1 MLLRIVDKSEHS
13 TAAESVQCAYS
24 ESVAKAPEQRAEPVE
39 ISIETRTGV
48 TRFVTNF
55 DLASIPSDLRQT
67 LDWYFTEYPHAATV
81 QPDDHGIAA
90 KLTELGQ
97 AIGNQLLGEQPQCAQ
112 AIAALQKQGMQQLTV
127 RIESTRANFLAQPWE
142 WLVLP
147 ASSQVLSTI
156 VKSFEKRFTGGR
168 FSESDTELEYDLKVT
183 PPTPDAI
190 AELNQQMGNSAP
202 IQATAEKSYD
212 APLRILHIVSRA
224 DSEHLPF
231 ASSAALEAATD
242 SFCSEGAIHYE
253 IFVTGTWAQLQKRLS
268 DPQRPVHIVQYDGPL
283 VVDGTATSGGQNTS
297 EAGSGESLSLLLED
311 AGTTLAPIAFAD
323 FSKVLVQ
330 NKIAVLCLD
339 ARGYFKGGQR
349 LDAAAGLSAAA
360 HAAHHAGLG
369 NLIGLAQITDPWTS
383 GQCFQ
388 AIYHSLTAGLT
399 LGQAVTQARQRLQ
412 AQTEI
417 ARFTSQGLPFQSW
430 PLLVHYGGQTITFF
444 DTPQASVSLS
454 ESQTF
459 AHTRKRLLGF
469 KATLLSPLLNH
480 ASDGQAPALLAAFE
494 TSPQALM
501 LTGPAGSGKTHLA
514 HRFALYLA
522 QREHIDFAFYFD
534 FSDDFYTV
542 DVILEMIT
550 PVLGL
555 AIGQQAE
562 TKAALNTLRC
572 CFVLDGLAPDLLN
585 QEYEHDPAAK
595 KSMHHT
601 HSAPVSAASADHREE
616 QMSADREAQVLAT
629 QRTLSGFVH
638 ELLAHGHVVLTTA
651 PCGQDRSP
659 STVTEIPLAP
669 LLAAERRLL
678 AAAQLRA
685 NALVGKDLDHD
696 WPALLTAT
704 QGNPFL
710 LQHALPLLNRL
721 TVTAL
726 TTELNARIAH
736 DRSVVDSFYAWQWSE
751 MPHQWQ
757 DLLLLSTE
765 VDGLLLELLMVAFD
779 QKEPFAPA
787 KKLMALTGNE
797 AAVFSDGLTLWQRC
811 GFLVV
816 LPHGRII
823 DSRCRPFLERKRHEQ
838 TERAVT
844 AIESELYFSQVLCEG
859 IRILSRHLNGQQ
871 NPTLA
876 HYLLMHRRH
885 WSTHLEKLW
894 FAQDYR
900 GFLSAK
906 HAFDQVLRQ
915 AQLGAESAAWS
926 LDLLARS
933 PAVQVDDE
941 SQPEAPLAWLALA
954 LDAMAA
960 NQAAHQA
967 GLVNG
972 AECWQAWLDAL
983 PAIIEKQQ
991 ILYFQQAAT
1000 FLDVFYQSRQ
1010 DWTAAL
1016 AVNERAVQVYTQYEA
1031 WPKAIQALKALARC
1045 YLELGEAEQALICE
1059 DKILHEISYAGAPP
1073 GFHAQQ
1079 VFDVACARVAR
1090 GSSDYAQVA
1099 LDQLKAMDE
1108 SKRFGDMLD
1117 GLQADIDYQ
1126 QENYAAAMP
1135 YYCKL
1140 WARAIQAGQQPYIEQ
1155 LRQKF
1160 LQIEQKLG
1168 AEVFA
1173 QYLDDE
1179 LEENI
1184 VRPQEYIA
1192 TPRTI
1197 H

>member
-13 TAAESVQCAYS
+13 AAAESVPCAYS
-24 ESVAKAPEQRAEPVE
+24 ESVAGAPAHRAEPVE
-39 ISIETRTGV
+39 ISVETRTGV
-48 TRFVTNF
+48 TRFVTDF
-55 DLASIPSDLRQT
+55 DLASIPTDLRQT
-67 LDWYFTEYPHAATV
+67 LDWYFTEYPHAATA

-97 AIGNQLLGEQPQCAQ
+97 AIGNQLLGEQPQFAQ
-112 AIAALQKQGMQQLTV
+112 AIAAIQKQGIQQLTV
-127 RIESTRANFLAQPWE
+127 RIESTRASFLAQPWE

-168 FSESDTELEYDLKVT
+168 FSESDTELEYNLKVT
-183 PPTPDAI
+183 PPVPDAI

-202 IQATAEKSYD
+202 TQAAAEKPYH
-212 APLRILHIVSRA
+212 APLCILHIVSRA
-224 DSEHLPF
+224 YSEYLPF

-253 IFVTGTWAQLQKRLS
+253 IFVAGTWAQLQKRLS
-268 DPQRPVHIVQYDGPL
+268 DSQRPVHIVQYDGPL
-283 VVDGTATSGGQNTS
+283 VVEGTATGRGQNTGAACS
-297 EAGSGESLSLLLED
+297 ELLSLLLED
-311 AGTTLAPIAFAD
+311 AGTTFVPIAFAD
-323 FSKVLVQ
+323 FTKVLVQ

-339 ARGYFKGGQR
+339 ARGYFKGSQL

-388 AIYHSLTAGLT
+388 AIYHRLTAGLR

-444 DTPQASVSLS
+444 DTPQARVSLS
-454 ESQTF
+454 ESQTL
-459 AHTRKRLLGF
+459 AHARKRLLGF

-480 ASDGQAPALLAAFE
+480 ASDGPALALLAALE
-494 TSPQALM
+494 TSPQALL
-501 LTGPAGSGKTHLA
+501 LTGPAGSGKTHLV
-514 HRFALYLA
+514 HRLALYLA
-522 QREHIDFAFYFD
+522 QREHINFAFYFD
-534 FSDDFYTV
+534 FSDDFYAV
-542 DVILEMIT
+542 DMMLEMIA

-555 AIGQQAE
+555 APSQQAE
-562 TKAALNTLRC
+562 TKAALNQLRC
-572 CFVLDGLAPDLLN
+572 CFVLDGLAPDLL
-585 QEYEHDPAAK
+585 
-595 KSMHHT
+595 
-601 HSAPVSAASADHREE
+601 
-616 QMSADREAQVLAT
+616 AT
-629 QRTLSGFVH
+629 QQTLSGFVH
-638 ELLAHGHVVLTTA
+638 ELLANGHLVLITA
-651 PCGQDRSP
+651 PCWQDRSP
-659 STVTEIPLAP
+659 SAFTEIPLVP
-669 LLAAERRLL
+669 LLAAEQRLL

-685 NALVGKDLDHD
+685 NTLVGKDLDHD
-696 WPALLTAT
+696 WPALLMAT

-710 LQHALPLLNRL
+710 LQHALPLLNHL

-726 TTELNARIAH
+726 TTELSARIAH

-757 DLLLLSTE
+757 DLLLLSAE

-797 AAVFSDGLTLWQRC
+797 AAVFSDGLTLWQQC
-811 GFLVV
+811 GFLVS

-823 DSRCRPFLERKRHEQ
+823 DTRCRPFLERKRHEQ

-876 HYLLMHRRH
+876 HYLLMHRRD

-926 LDLLARS
+926 LNLLARS

-941 SQPEAPLAWLALA
+941 SEPEAPLAWLALA

-960 NQAAHQA
+960 NHAAHQA
-967 GLVNG
+967 SLANG
-972 AECWQAWLDAL
+972 AERWQAWLDAL

-1059 DKILHEISYAGAPP
+1059 DKILNEISYAGAPP

-1090 GSSDYAQVA
+1090 GSSSYAQVT

-1126 QENYAAAMP
+1126 QENYAASMP

>member
-13 TAAESVQCAYS
+13 AAAESVPCVYS
-24 ESVAKAPEQRAEPVE
+24 ESVAGAPEHRAEPVE
-39 ISIETRTGV
+39 ISVETRTGV
-48 TRFVTNF
+48 TRFMTDF
-55 DLASIPSDLRQT
+55 DLASIPTDLRQT
-67 LDWYFTEYPHAATV
+67 LDWYFTEYPHAATA

-97 AIGNQLLGEQPQCAQ
+97 AIGNQLLGEQPQFAQ
-112 AIAALQKQGMQQLTV
+112 AIAALQKQGLQQLTV
-127 RIESTRANFLAQPWE
+127 RIESTRASFLAQPWE
-142 WLVLP
+142 WLILP

-156 VKSFEKRFTGGR
+156 AKSFEKRFTGGR

-183 PPTPDAI
+183 PPVPDAM
-190 AELNQQMGNSAP
+190 AELNQQMGHSAP
-202 IQATAEKSYD
+202 TQAATEKPHH
-212 APLRILHIVSRA
+212 APLCILHIVSRA
-224 DSEHLPF
+224 YSEHLPF

-253 IFVTGTWAQLQKRLS
+253 IFVAGTWAQLQKRLS
-268 DPQRPVHIVQYDGPL
+268 DPQRPVHIVHYDGPL
-283 VVDGTATSGGQNTS
+283 VVESTATSRGPNTGAACS
-297 EAGSGESLSLLLED
+297 ELLSLLLED
-311 AGTTLAPIAFAD
+311 AGTTFAPIALAD
-323 FSKVLVQ
+323 FAKILVQ

-339 ARGYFKGGQR
+339 ARGYFKGSQL

-388 AIYHSLTAGLT
+388 AIYHSLTAGLK

-444 DTPQASVSLS
+444 DSSQARVSLS

-459 AHTRKRLLGF
+459 AHARKRLLGF

-480 ASDGQAPALLAAFE
+480 ASDGPALALLAALE
-494 TSPQALM
+494 TSPQALL
-501 LTGPAGSGKTHLA
+501 LTGPAGSGKTHLV
-514 HRFALYLA
+514 HRLALYLA
-522 QREHIDFAFYFD
+522 QHEHIDFAFYFD
-534 FSDDFYTV
+534 FSDDFYAV
-542 DVILEMIT
+542 DIMLEMIA

-555 AIGQQAE
+555 APSQQVE
-562 TKAALNTLRC
+562 TKAALNKLRC
-572 CFVLDGLAPDLLN
+572 CFVLDGLAPDLLSKD
-585 QEYEHDPAAK
+585 YEHDPTAK
-595 KSMHHT
+595 KSAHHP
-601 HSAPVSAASADHREE
+601 HSAPVSAASADNRE
-616 QMSADREAQVLAT
+616 DQVLAT
-629 QRTLSGFVH
+629 PRTLSSFVH
-638 ELLAHGHVVLTTA
+638 ELLAHGHLVLSTA
-651 PCGQDRSP
+651 PCWQDRVP
-659 STVTEIPLAP
+659 SAFTEIPLAP
-669 LLAAERRLL
+669 LLAAEQRLL
-678 AAAQLRA
+678 AATQLRA
-685 NALVGKDLDHD
+685 NSLVGKDLDHD

-726 TTELNARIAH
+726 TTELSARIAH
-736 DRSVVDSFYAWQWSE
+736 DRSVVDSFYEWQWSE
-751 MPHQWQ
+751 IPHQWQ
-757 DLLLLSTE
+757 DLLLLSAE

-797 AAVFSDGLTLWQRC
+797 AALFSDGLTLWQRC
-811 GFLVV
+811 GFLVG

-823 DSRCRPFLERKRHEQ
+823 DTRCRSFLERKRHEQ

-871 NPTLA
+871 NPILA
-876 HYLLMHRRH
+876 HYLLMNRRH

-926 LDLLARS
+926 LNLLARS

-941 SQPEAPLAWLALA
+941 SEPEAPLAWLALA

-960 NQAAHQA
+960 NHAAHQA
-967 GLVNG
+967 SLTNG
-972 AECWQAWLDAL
+972 AEHWQAWLDAL
-983 PAIIEKQQ
+983 PTIIEKQQ

-1031 WPKAIQALKALARC
+1031 WPKVIQVLKALAHC

-1059 DKILHEISYAGAPP
+1059 DKILNEISYVGAPP

-1126 QENYAAAMP
+1126 QENYAASMP

>member
-13 TAAESVQCAYS
+13 AAAESVQCAYS
-24 ESVAKAPEQRAEPVE
+24 ESVAGALEHRAEPVE
-39 ISIETRTGV
+39 ISVETRTGV
-48 TRFVTNF
+48 TRFVTAF
-55 DLASIPSDLRQT
+55 DLASIPTDLRQT
-67 LDWYFTEYPHAATV
+67 LDWYFTEYPHAATA

-97 AIGNQLLGEQPQCAQ
+97 AIGNQLLGEQPQFAQ
-112 AIAALQKQGMQQLTV
+112 AIAAIQKQGIQQLTV
-127 RIESTRANFLAQPWE
+127 RIESTRASFLAQPWE

-156 VKSFEKRFTGGR
+156 AKSFEKRFTGGR

-183 PPTPDAI
+183 PPVPDAI

-202 IQATAEKSYD
+202 TQAAAEKPYH
-212 APLRILHIVSRA
+212 APLCILHIVSRA
-224 DSEHLPF
+224 YSEHLPF

-253 IFVTGTWAQLQKRLS
+253 IFVAGTWAQLQKRLS

-283 VVDGTATSGGQNTS
+283 VVEGTATSRGQNTGAACS
-297 EAGSGESLSLLLED
+297 ELLSLLLED
-311 AGTTLAPIAFAD
+311 AGTTFGPIAFAD
-323 FSKVLVQ
+323 FAKVLVQ

-339 ARGYFKGGQR
+339 ARGYFKGSQL

-369 NLIGLAQITDPWTS
+369 NLIGLAQTTDPWTS

-388 AIYHSLTAGLT
+388 AIYHSLTAGLR

-444 DTPQASVSLS
+444 DTPQARVSLS
-454 ESQTF
+454 ESQTL
-459 AHTRKRLLGF
+459 AHARKRLLGF

-480 ASDGQAPALLAAFE
+480 ANDGPALALLAALE
-494 TSPQALM
+494 TSPQALL
-501 LTGPAGSGKTHLA
+501 LTGPAGSGKTHLV
-514 HRFALYLA
+514 HRLALYLA

-534 FSDDFYTV
+534 FSDDFYAV
-542 DVILEMIT
+542 DMMLEMIA

-555 AIGQQAE
+555 APGQQAE
-562 TKAALNTLRC
+562 TKAALNKLRC
-572 CFVLDGLAPDLLN
+572 CFVLDGLAPDLL
-585 QEYEHDPAAK
+585 
-595 KSMHHT
+595 
-601 HSAPVSAASADHREE
+601 
-616 QMSADREAQVLAT
+616 AT
-629 QRTLSGFVH
+629 QQTLSGFVH
-638 ELLAHGHVVLTTA
+638 ELLAHGHLVLITA
-651 PCGQDRSP
+651 PCWQDRSP
-659 STVTEIPLAP
+659 SAFTEIPLPP
-669 LLAAERRLL
+669 LLAAEQRLL

-685 NALVGKDLDHD
+685 NSLVGKDLDHD

-726 TTELNARIAH
+726 TTELSARIAH

-757 DLLLLSTE
+757 DLLLLSAE

-797 AAVFSDGLTLWQRC
+797 AALFSDGLTLWQRC
-811 GFLVV
+811 GFLVG

-823 DSRCRPFLERKRHEQ
+823 DTRCRPFLERKRHEQ
-838 TERAVT
+838 IERAVT

-876 HYLLMHRRH
+876 HYLLMNRRH

-926 LDLLARS
+926 LNLLARS

-941 SQPEAPLAWLALA
+941 SEPEAPLAWLALA

-960 NQAAHQA
+960 NHAAHQA
-967 GLVNG
+967 SLANG
-972 AECWQAWLDAL
+972 AERWRAWLDAL

-1031 WPKAIQALKALARC
+1031 WPKVIQVLKALAHC
-1045 YLELGEAEQALICE
+1045 YLELGEAEQTLICE
-1059 DKILHEISYAGAPP
+1059 DKILNEISYAGAPP

-1090 GSSDYAQVA
+1090 GSSNYAQVA

-1126 QENYAAAMP
+1126 QENYAASMP

>member
-1 MLLRIVDKSEHS
+1 M
-13 TAAESVQCAYS
+13 
-24 ESVAKAPEQRAEPVE
+24 
-39 ISIETRTGV
+39 
-48 TRFVTNF
+48 
-55 DLASIPSDLRQT
+55 
-67 LDWYFTEYPHAATV
+67 
-81 QPDDHGIAA
+81 
-90 KLTELGQ
+90 
-97 AIGNQLLGEQPQCAQ
+97 
-112 AIAALQKQGMQQLTV
+112 
-127 RIESTRANFLAQPWE
+127 
-142 WLVLP
+142 
-147 ASSQVLSTI
+147 
-156 VKSFEKRFTGGR
+156 
-168 FSESDTELEYDLKVT
+168 
-183 PPTPDAI
+183 
-190 AELNQQMGNSAP
+190 
-202 IQATAEKSYD
+202 
-212 APLRILHIVSRA
+212 
-224 DSEHLPF
+224 
-231 ASSAALEAATD
+231 
-242 SFCSEGAIHYE
+242 
-253 IFVTGTWAQLQKRLS
+253 
-268 DPQRPVHIVQYDGPL
+268 
-283 VVDGTATSGGQNTS
+283 
-297 EAGSGESLSLLLED
+297 
-311 AGTTLAPIAFAD
+311 
-323 FSKVLVQ
+323 
-330 NKIAVLCLD
+330 
-339 ARGYFKGGQR
+339 
-349 LDAAAGLSAAA
+349 
-360 HAAHHAGLG
+360 
-369 NLIGLAQITDPWTS
+369 
-383 GQCFQ
+383 
-388 AIYHSLTAGLT
+388 
-399 LGQAVTQARQRLQ
+399 
-412 AQTEI
+412 
-417 ARFTSQGLPFQSW
+417 
-430 PLLVHYGGQTITFF
+430 
-444 DTPQASVSLS
+444 
-454 ESQTF
+454 
-459 AHTRKRLLGF
+459 
-469 KATLLSPLLNH
+469 
-480 ASDGQAPALLAAFE
+480 
-494 TSPQALM
+494 
-501 LTGPAGSGKTHLA
+501 
-514 HRFALYLA
+514 
-522 QREHIDFAFYFD
+522 
-534 FSDDFYTV
+534 
-542 DVILEMIT
+542 
-550 PVLGL
+550 
-555 AIGQQAE
+555 
-562 TKAALNTLRC
+562 
-572 CFVLDGLAPDLLN
+572 
-585 QEYEHDPAAK
+585 
-595 KSMHHT
+595 
-601 HSAPVSAASADHREE
+601 
-616 QMSADREAQVLAT
+616 
-629 QRTLSGFVH
+629 
-638 ELLAHGHVVLTTA
+638 
-651 PCGQDRSP
+651 
-659 STVTEIPLAP
+659 
-669 LLAAERRLL
+669 
-678 AAAQLRA
+678 
-685 NALVGKDLDHD
+685 GKDLDHD

-726 TTELNARIAH
+726 TTELSTHIAH
-736 DRSVVDSFYAWQWSE
+736 DRSVVDSFYEWQWSE

-757 DLLLLSTE
+757 DLLLLSAE

-797 AAVFSDGLTLWQRC
+797 AALFSDGLTLWQRC
-811 GFLVV
+811 GFLVG

-823 DSRCRPFLERKRHEQ
+823 DTRCRPFLERKRHEQ
-838 TERAVT
+838 IERAVT

-926 LDLLARS
+926 LNLLARS

-941 SQPEAPLAWLALA
+941 SEPEAPLAWLALA

-960 NQAAHQA
+960 NHAAHQA
-967 GLVNG
+967 GLANG
-972 AECWQAWLDAL
+972 AERWQAWLDAL

-1031 WPKAIQALKALARC
+1031 WPKVIQVLKALAHC

-1059 DKILHEISYAGAPP
+1059 DKILNEISYAGAPP

-1090 GSSDYAQVA
+1090 GSSNYAQVV

-1126 QENYAAAMP
+1126 QENYAASMP